1 MWFKET
7 KNSENNE
14 ENTQQTHSANAAAT
28 NTAEISSNDTTTPD
42 QLQSVAARSVLEM
55 GYTKEQ
61 VLDALRKIN
70 ELRPGMS
77 FSFFHHISVSSR
89 NIQDTYKLSIQ
100 QMCILNEIEANNI
113 EKLMTTYSINHKIN
127 LNQR

>member
-14 ENTQQTHSANAAAT
+14 EITQQTHSANAAAT
-28 NTAEISSNDTTTPD
+28 NTTETSNNHTTTQD

-61 VLDALRKIN
+61 VLDVLIKIN
-70 ELRPGMS
+70 ESRPGMS

-100 QMCILNEIEANNI
+100 
-113 EKLMTTYSINHKIN
+113 
-127 LNQR
+127 

>member
-1 MWFKET
+1 MVKLVSILWFKERE
-7 KNSENNE
+7 KSGNNGENS
-14 ENTQQTHSANAAAT
+14 QQTNSTNSAAT
-28 NTAEISSNDTTTPD
+28 NTTETSSNHTTTQD

-77 FSFFHHISVSSR
+77 IFMFSAYINVSISSR
-89 NIQDTYKLSIQ
+89 NI
-100 QMCILNEIEANNI
+100 
-113 EKLMTTYSINHKIN
+113 
-127 LNQR
+127 